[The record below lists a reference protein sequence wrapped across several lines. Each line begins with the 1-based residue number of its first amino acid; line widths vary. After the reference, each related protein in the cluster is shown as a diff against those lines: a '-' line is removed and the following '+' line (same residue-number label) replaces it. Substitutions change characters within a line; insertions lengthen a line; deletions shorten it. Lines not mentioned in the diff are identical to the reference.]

1 MNTGERGLLGRPV
14 LIPQAAGTCLG
25 GLISSALAQG
35 WLLGIVPAWDGPSL
49 SLHCVFL
56 GSVSL
61 EFCGSW
67 QHHLTHFAAPSAS
80 VWGIRS
86 SGQELLGAELCRI
99 GASVRNMHRVCM
111 GREGGKVLSV

>member
-49 SLHCVFL
+49 SLHCVFWDLCLLSSVVHGSIISRILLPQVPVFGGL
-56 GSVSL
+56 GVV
-61 EFCGSW
+61 G
-67 QHHLTHFAAPSAS
+67 
-80 VWGIRS
+80 RS
-86 SGQELLGAELCRI
+86 SWELNSAGSEPR
-99 GASVRNMHRVCM
+99 
-111 GREGGKVLSV
+111 

>member
-1 MNTGERGLLGRPV
+1 M

-35 WLLGIVPAWDGPSL
+35 WLLGIVPAWDRPSL
-49 SLHCVFL
+49 SLHWFFW

-61 EFCGSW
+61 ELCGSQ
-67 QHHLTHFAAPSAS
+67 QHHLTYFAVPCAS
-80 VWGIRS
+80 VWGIRT
-86 SGQELLGAELCRI
+86 SGQELLGTELCRT
-99 GASVRNMHRVCM
+99 GALVRNMHHVCM